1 MLKIF
6 ISMEWGYFW
15 YKVSAPYIENPLLAY
30 SLFFLLF
37 ISVSFFYYLYL
48 AKNRKI
54 DNIYIR
60 KIPAL
65 NSIDEAIG
73 RSTEMGKPI
82 LYIPGIMDIDNIQ
95 TLASLSILSYVSYKC
110 AEYETDF
117 IMPVS
122 RSVVMTVAQEVVKE
136 SYLRAGRSDLYR
148 NDMVFYLTDDQFGY
162 AAGVDGIISREKP
175 GAIFL
180 IGAFYAESLILAETG
195 FSAGAIQIA
204 GTAMITQLPFF
215 IAACDYVLIGEELF
229 AASAY
234 LSKDILDK
242 ITLKNQDIT
251 KALVMVSVA
260 IGAMINTIYS
270 IYPNIANIPFI
281 NLLHK
286 IFQGLL
292 IK

>member
-1 MLKIF
+1 MD
-6 ISMEWGYFW
+6 WGYFW
-15 YKVSAPYIENPLLAY
+15 YKVYVPYLENKLLGY
-30 SLFFLLF
+30 SLFLLLF
-37 ISVSFFYYLYL
+37 ISFVFWYYLYL
-48 AKNRKI
+48 VRIGKLKS
-54 DNIYIR
+54 IYIR

-73 RSTEMGKPI
+73 RSTEMGRPI
-82 LYIPGIMDIDNIQ
+82 LYIPGIQDIDNIQ
-95 TLASLSILSYVSYKC
+95 TLASLSILGYVAQRC

-136 SYLRAGRSDLYR
+136 SYLRVGRSDLYR
-148 NDMVFYLTDDQFGY
+148 SDMVFYLTDDQFGY

-242 ITLKNQDIT
+242 ITLRTQDVS
-251 KALVMVSVA
+251 KALVMVMIILGS
-260 IGAMINTIYS
+260 IINTS
-270 IYPNIANIPFI
+270 
-281 NLLHK
+281 NLLYPSLFKLPLMNILYK
-286 IFQGLL
+286 IFSGML

>member
-1 MLKIF
+1 MDWSYI
-6 ISMEWGYFW
+6 W
-15 YKVSAPYIENPLLAY
+15 YKVYIPYVENPLLGY

-37 ISVSFFYYLYL
+37 ISGVFWYYLYL
-48 AKNRKI
+48 VRTGRLKS
-54 DNIYIR
+54 IYIR

-65 NSIDEAIG
+65 NSIEEAVG

-82 LYIPGIMDIDNIQ
+82 LYVPGIQDIDNIQ
-95 TLASLSILSYVSYKC
+95 TLASLSILSYVAQKC

-148 NDMVFYLTDDQFGY
+148 SDMVFYLTDDQFGY

-242 ITLKNQDIT
+242 ITLRTQDVS
-251 KALVMVSVA
+251 KALVMASIALGSIV
-260 IGAMINTIYS
+260 NTTYLV
-270 IYPNIANIPFI
+270 YPNIANIP
-281 NLLHK
+281 LLDMVYK
-286 IFQGLL
+286 IFRGMLV
-292 IK
+292 K

>member
-1 MLKIF
+1 
-6 ISMEWGYFW
+6 MEWGYFV
-15 YKVSAPYIENPLLAY
+15 YKVIVPYQENPLLGY

-37 ISVSFFYYLYL
+37 VSGVLWYYLYL
-48 AKNRKI
+48 VKEGKLKS
-54 DNIYIR
+54 IYIR

-65 NSIDEAIG
+65 NSIEEAIG

-82 LYIPGIMDIDNIQ
+82 LYIPGIQDIDNIQ
-95 TLASLSILSYVSYKC
+95 TLASLSILSYVAQKC
-110 AEYETDF
+110 AEYETDL

-122 RSVVMTVAQEVVKE
+122 RSVLMTVAQEVVKE

-148 NDMVFYLTDDQFGY
+148 SDNVFYLTDDQFGY

-195 FSAGAIQIA
+195 FAAGAIQIA

-234 LSKDILDK
+234 LSRDLLDK
-242 ITLKNQDIT
+242 ITLRTQDIS
-251 KALVMVSVA
+251 KALVMVSIFLGSI
-260 IGAMINTIYS
+260 IGFTGIIVNVS
-270 IYPNIANIPFI
+270 
-281 NLLHK
+281 NLPLLNVLYK
-286 IFQGLL
+286 IFSGMVM
-292 IK
+292 K

>member
-1 MLKIF
+1 MDWSYI
-6 ISMEWGYFW
+6 W
-15 YKVSAPYIENPLLAY
+15 YKVYIPYVENPLLGY

-37 ISVSFFYYLYL
+37 ISGVFWYYLYL
-48 AKNRKI
+48 VRTGRLKS
-54 DNIYIR
+54 IYIR

-65 NSIDEAIG
+65 NSIEEAVG

-82 LYIPGIMDIDNIQ
+82 LYVPGIQDIDNIQ
-95 TLASLSILSYVSYKC
+95 TLASLSILSYVAQKC

-148 NDMVFYLTDDQFGY
+148 SDMVFYLTDDQFGY

-242 ITLKNQDIT
+242 ITLRTQDVS
-251 KALVMVSVA
+251 KALVMASIALGSIV
-260 IGAMINTIYS
+260 NTTYLV
-270 IYPNIANIPFI
+270 YPNIANIP
-281 NLLHK
+281 LLDIVYK
-286 IFQGLL
+286 IFRGMLV
-292 IK
+292 K

>member
-1 MLKIF
+1 MCIRDRL
-6 ISMEWGYFW
+6 G
-15 YKVSAPYIENPLLAY
+15 Y

-37 ISVSFFYYLYL
+37 ISVVFWYYLYL
-48 AKNRKI
+48 VKTGRLSK
-54 DNIYIR
+54 IYIR
-60 KIPAL
+60 RIPAL
-65 NSIDEAIG
+65 NSIEEAVG
-73 RSTEMGKPI
+73 RSTEMGRPI
-82 LYIPGIMDIDNIQ
+82 LYVPGIQDIDNIQ
-95 TLASLSILSYVSYKC
+95 TLASLAILSHVAQRC

-136 SYLRAGRSDLYR
+136 SYLRVGRSDLYR
-148 NDMVFYLTDDQFGY
+148 SDMVFYLTDDQFGY

-175 GAIFL
+175 GAVFL

-242 ITLKNQDIT
+242 ITLRTQDIS

-260 IGAMINTIYS
+260 TGAMINTIHLL
-270 IYPNIANIPFI
+270 YPNLSNIPVLNVI
-281 NLLHK
+281 YK
-286 IFQGLL
+286 IFSGMV

>member
-1 MLKIF
+1 MD
-6 ISMEWGYFW
+6 WGYFW
-15 YKVSAPYIENPLLAY
+15 YKVYVPYLENKLLGY
-30 SLFFLLF
+30 SLFLLLF
-37 ISVSFFYYLYL
+37 ISFVFWYYLYL
-48 AKNRKI
+48 VRIGKLKS
-54 DNIYIR
+54 IYIR

-73 RSTEMGKPI
+73 RSTEMGRPI
-82 LYIPGIMDIDNIQ
+82 LYVPGIQDIDNIQ
-95 TLASLSILSYVSYKC
+95 TLASLSILGYVAQRC

-136 SYLRAGRSDLYR
+136 SYLRVGRSDLYR
-148 NDMVFYLTDDQFGY
+148 SDMVFYLTDDQFGY

-242 ITLKNQDIT
+242 ITLRTQDVS
-251 KALVMVSVA
+251 KALVMVMIILGS
-260 IGAMINTIYS
+260 IINTS
-270 IYPNIANIPFI
+270 
-281 NLLHK
+281 NLLYPSLFKLPLMNILYK
-286 IFQGLL
+286 IFSGML

>member
-1 MLKIF
+1 MDIGYLVYKIY
-6 ISMEWGYFW
+6 I
-15 YKVSAPYIENPLLAY
+15 PYVENVYLSY
-30 SLFFLLF
+30 SLVFLLF
-37 ISVSFFYYLYL
+37 IFYILGYYLFL
-48 AKNRKI
+48 LKNGKI
-54 DNIYIR
+54 SDIYIR

-65 NSIDEAIG
+65 NYIDEAVG
-73 RSTEMGKPI
+73 RSTEMGKPV

-95 TLASLSILSYVSYKC
+95 TLASLSILGYVAQKC

-117 IMPVS
+117 LMPVS
-122 RSVVMTVAQEVVKE
+122 RSVVMTVGQEVVKE
-136 SYLRAGRSDLYR
+136 SFLRAGRSDLYR
-148 NDMVFYLTDDQFGY
+148 SDMVFYLTDDQFGY

-215 IAACDYVLIGEELF
+215 IAACDYVLIGEEIF

-242 ITLKNQDIT
+242 ITLKIQD
-251 KALVMVSVA
+251 KAKMLVMATLFIASVF
-260 IGAMINTIYS
+260 NTLYTVLPFMSNIQLMRIIY
-270 IYPNIANIPFI
+270 
-281 NLLHK
+281 K
-286 IFQGLL
+286 ILSFG
-292 IK
+292 K